1 MENQEYTSQSG
12 RPHDGVEDPRQA
24 EPVAA
29 PAYQSTAGPA
39 APRESRVTDPA
50 VGTDG
55 QLLEAGYGH
64 GV

>member
-1 MENQEYTSQSG
+1 MENQEYTSRSEK
-12 RPHDGVEDPRQA
+12 PHDGVEGARQA
-24 EPVAA
+24 EQVVA
-29 PAYQSTAGPA
+29 PAYQSAA
-39 APRESRVTDPA
+39 APSESRMTDPA